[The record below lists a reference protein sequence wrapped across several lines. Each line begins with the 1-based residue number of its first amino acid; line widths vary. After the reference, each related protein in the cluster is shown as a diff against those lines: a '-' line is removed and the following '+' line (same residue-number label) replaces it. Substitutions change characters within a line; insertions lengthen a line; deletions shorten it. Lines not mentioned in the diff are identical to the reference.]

1 MSGSARDAMTV
12 RFLQGSLPNNLHC
25 RTAGGTEAGTTCSP
39 VPLCSREHHRQVW
52 ASLKYFQAGCCLLM
66 EASIIVEKAGEAAGI
81 TAKAGMTVGATGTAG
96 AMTMT
101 MDVIT
106 VTGATMMMT
115 STL

>member
-1 MSGSARDAMTV
+1 
-12 RFLQGSLPNNLHC
+12 
-25 RTAGGTEAGTTCSP
+25 
-39 VPLCSREHHRQVW
+39 
-52 ASLKYFQAGCCLLM
+52 M